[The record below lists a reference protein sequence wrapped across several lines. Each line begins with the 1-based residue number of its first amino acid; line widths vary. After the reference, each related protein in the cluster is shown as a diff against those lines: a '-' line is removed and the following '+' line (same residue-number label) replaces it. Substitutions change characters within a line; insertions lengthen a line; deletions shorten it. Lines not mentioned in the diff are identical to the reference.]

1 MTEQPLP
8 LDGVVVLDF
17 TQVML
22 GPCATQVLGDFGA
35 DVIKVERPGT
45 GDLSRTSFRA
55 GGGEGDPIFWSLNR
69 NKRSMVLD
77 TRSAEGKQA
86 VLALARRADVV
97 VSNFRPGVMERMG
110 FGYEALSELNPRLI
124 WAQGTGFGD
133 SGPYRHK
140 GGQDILA
147 QAYTGVM
154 YRRSDPD
161 DEFRVYATTL
171 GDFSAGMHL
180 VQGVLLALLAR
191 ERTGRGQKV
200 EVSLYDSMLS
210 AQMQEA
216 CMQLNRGFEVNWGAM
231 PLSGVFPT
239 TDGAVCMVGAFK
251 PNPLRDI
258 SIALELAEDLSERP
272 EFATLE
278 LQMQA
283 RSTLQGIFRERFA
296 TGTTAH
302 WMSRLESQDLL
313 CAPVKSLAEA
323 LDDEQTAVNGMIIGI
338 GSDDR
343 GREMRAV
350 ASPVHLSD
358 TPARVR
364 HRPPRL
370 GEHTAEV
377 LAEFLG
383 DGAEPGDAAADPAGR
398 AVGAVPRS

>member
-1 MTEQPLP
+1 MTGEPLP
-8 LDGVVVLDF
+8 LDGIVVLDF

-35 DVIKVERPGT
+35 DVIKVERPGS
-45 GDLSRTSFRA
+45 GDLSRSSFRA
-55 GGGEGDPIFWSLNR
+55 TAGDDDPIFWSLNR

-77 TRSAEGKQA
+77 TRSEEGKQV
-86 VLALARRADVV
+86 VLALVRRVDVV
-97 VSNFRPGVMERMG
+97 ISNFRPGVMERMG
-110 FGYEALSELNPRLI
+110 FGYQTLSEINPRLI
-124 WAQGTGFGD
+124 WAQGTGFGE
-133 SGPYRHK
+133 SGPYQHK

-154 YRRSDPD
+154 YRRPDPTED
-161 DEFRVYATTL
+161 FRVYATTM

-191 ERTGRGQKV
+191 ERTGRGQRV

-251 PNPLRDI
+251 DNPLQDI
-258 SIALELAEDLSERP
+258 SLALDLDEDLSERP
-272 EFATLE
+272 EFATPE
-278 LQMQA
+278 LQMKA

-296 TGTTAH
+296 TNSTDY
-302 WMSRLESQDLL
+302 WMARLESQDLL
-313 CAPVKSLAEA
+313 CAPVRSLAEA
-323 LDDEQTAVNGMIIGI
+323 LVDDQTAANGMVIDIGTNAQ
-338 GSDDR
+338 GSA
-343 GREMRAV
+343 MRAV

-364 HRPPRL
+364 RPPPRL
-370 GEHTAEV
+370 GEHTDQI

-383 DGAEPGDAAADPAGR
+383 DSGRHHGADATGR
-398 AVGAVPRS
+398 ALGAVPR

>member
-8 LDGVVVLDF
+8 LDGIVVLDF

-22 GPCATQVLGDFGA
+22 GPCGTQVLGDFGA
-35 DVIKVERPGT
+35 DVIKIERPGT

-55 GGGEGDPIFWSLNR
+55 DGGEHDPIFWSLNR
-69 NKRSMVLD
+69 NKRSVVLD
-77 TRSAEGKQA
+77 TRSEEGKGA

-97 VSNFRPGVMERMG
+97 VSNFRPGVMDRMG
-110 FGYEALSELNPRLI
+110 FGYEALSEINPRLI
-124 WAQGTGFGD
+124 WAQGTGFGEQ
-133 SGPYRHK
+133 GPYRHK

-154 YRRSDPD
+154 YRRPDPD
-161 DEFRVYATTL
+161 DEFRIYATTL

-180 VQGVLLALLAR
+180 VQGILLALLAR
-191 ERTGRGQKV
+191 ERTGRGQRV

-239 TDGAVCMVGAFK
+239 TDGAVCLVGAFK
-251 PNPLRDI
+251 ENPLRDI
-258 SIALELAEDLSERP
+258 SIALELDEDLSLRD

-278 LQMQA
+278 RQMAA
-283 RSTLQGIFRERFA
+283 RSTLQGIFRERLA
-296 TGTTAH
+296 TNTTAY
-302 WMSRLESQDLL
+302 WMARLEAQDLL
-313 CAPVKSLAEA
+313 CAPVRSLAQA
-323 LDDEQTAVNGMIIGI
+323 LTDEQTMANGMIIEI
-338 GSDDR
+338 GADDQ
-343 GREMRAV
+343 GRAMRAV

-364 HRPPRL
+364 YRPPRL
-370 GEHTAEV
+370 GEHTDQI
-377 LAEFLG
+377 LTEFLG
-383 DGAEPGDAAADPAGR
+383 DARQLDGA
-398 AVGAVPRS
+398 GAVSRA

>member
-1 MTEQPLP
+1 MTEQVLP
-8 LDGVVVLDF
+8 LDGIVVLDF

-35 DVIKVERPGT
+35 DVIKIEKPGS

-55 GGGEGDPIFWSLNR
+55 DGGEHDPIFWSLNR
-69 NKRSMVLD
+69 NKRSVVLD
-77 TRSAEGKQA
+77 TRSEEGKAA

-97 VSNFRPGVMERMG
+97 VSNFRPGVMDRMG
-110 FGYEALSELNPRLI
+110 FGYQALSELNPRLI

-154 YRRSDPD
+154 YRRPDPD
-161 DEFRVYATTL
+161 DEFKIYATTL

-216 CMQLNRGFEVNWGAM
+216 CMQLNRGFGVNWGAM

-239 TDGAVCMVGAFK
+239 TDGAVCMVGA
-251 PNPLRDI
+251 
-258 SIALELAEDLSERP
+258 
-272 EFATLE
+272 
-278 LQMQA
+278 
-283 RSTLQGIFRERFA
+283 
-296 TGTTAH
+296 
-302 WMSRLESQDLL
+302 
-313 CAPVKSLAEA
+313 
-323 LDDEQTAVNGMIIGI
+323 
-338 GSDDR
+338 
-343 GREMRAV
+343 
-350 ASPVHLSD
+350 
-358 TPARVR
+358 
-364 HRPPRL
+364 
-370 GEHTAEV
+370 
-377 LAEFLG
+377 
-383 DGAEPGDAAADPAGR
+383 
-398 AVGAVPRS
+398 

>member
-77 TRSAEGKQA
+77 TRSEAGKQA

-124 WAQGTGFGD
+124 WAQGTGFGE

-154 YRRSDPD
+154 YRRPDPE
-161 DEFRVYATTL
+161 DEFRIYATTL

-191 ERTGRGQKV
+191 ERTGRGQRV

-239 TDGAVCMVGAFK
+239 TDGAICMVGAFK
-251 PNPLRDI
+251 QNPLRDI

-278 LQMQA
+278 QQMKA
-283 RSTLQGIFRERFA
+283 RPTLQGIFRERFA
-296 TGTTAH
+296 TDTTAY
-302 WMSRLESQDLL
+302 WMARLESQDLL

-323 LDDEQTAVNGMIIGI
+323 LADEQTTANGMIIDI
-338 GSDDR
+338 GVDDD
-343 GREMRAV
+343 GRQMRAM

-370 GEHTAEV
+370 GEHTEEV

-383 DGAEPGDAAADPAGR
+383 DGQDSGGATDPAGR
-398 AVGAVPRS
+398 AVGAVSRS

>member
-1 MTEQPLP
+1 MTEQVLP
-8 LDGVVVLDF
+8 LDGIVVLDF

-35 DVIKVERPGT
+35 DVIKIEKPGS
-45 GDLSRTSFRA
+45 GDLSRSSFRA
-55 GGGEGDPIFWSLNR
+55 DGGEHDPIFWSLNR
-69 NKRSMVLD
+69 NKRSVVVD
-77 TRSAEGKQA
+77 TRSQEGKAA

-97 VSNFRPGVMERMG
+97 VSNFRPGVMDRMG

-124 WAQGTGFGD
+124 WAEGTGFG
-133 SGPYRHK
+133 STGPYRHK

-154 YRRSDPD
+154 YRRPDPD
-161 DEFRVYATTL
+161 DEFKIYATTL

-251 PNPLRDI
+251 QNPLRDI
-258 SIALELAEDLSERP
+258 SIALELDEDLSQRA

-278 LQMQA
+278 LQMKSRRQ
-283 RSTLQGIFRERFA
+283 LQQIFRERFA
-296 TGTTAH
+296 TNTTAY
-302 WMSRLESQDLL
+302 WMARLEGQDLL
-313 CAPVKSLAEA
+313 SAPVRSLADA
-323 LDDEQTAVNGMIIGI
+323 LQDEQTTANGMIIDI
-338 GSDDR
+338 GTDAA
-343 GREMRAV
+343 GNTMRAMG
-350 ASPVHLSD
+350 SPVHLSD

-370 GEHTAEV
+370 GEHTEEV
-377 LAEFLG
+377 LAGLG
-383 DGAEPGDAAADPAGR
+383 ADGVADRDSGRPATVT
-398 AVGAVPRS
+398 A

>member
-1 MTEQPLP
+1 MTEQVLP
-8 LDGVVVLDF
+8 LDGIVVLDF

-35 DVIKVERPGT
+35 DVIKIEKPGS

-55 GGGEGDPIFWSLNR
+55 DGGEHDPIFWSLNR
-69 NKRSMVLD
+69 NKRSVVLD
-77 TRSAEGKQA
+77 TRSEEGKAA

-97 VSNFRPGVMERMG
+97 VSNFRPGVMDRMG
-110 FGYEALSELNPRLI
+110 FGYQALSELNPRLI

-154 YRRSDPD
+154 YRRPDPD
-161 DEFRVYATTL
+161 DEFKIYATTL

-251 PNPLRDI
+251 SNPLQDI
-258 SIALELAEDLSERP
+258 SIALELDEDLSQRP

-278 LQMQA
+278 LQMKA
-283 RSTLQGIFRERFA
+283 RRELQQIFRERFA
-296 TGTTAH
+296 TNTTAY
-302 WMSRLESQDLL
+302 WMDRLEGQDLL
-313 CAPVKSLAEA
+313 SAPVKSLAEA
-323 LDDEQTAVNGMIIGI
+323 LQDEQTTANGMIIDI
-338 GSDDR
+338 GTDAR
-343 GREMRAV
+343 GNTMRAMG
-350 ASPVHLSD
+350 SPVHLSD

-364 HRPPRL
+364 HRPPKL
-370 GEHTAEV
+370 GEHTDEV
-377 LAEFLG
+377 LAALVG
-383 DGAEPGDAAADPAGR
+383 DGHPDRESSSTAAVTA
-398 AVGAVPRS
+398 